1 MALDKFELNIIICKW
16 VEKNFGM
23 SEVENPSW
31 DIDKLANYIA
41 EQYGGPLE
49 EEEAEMQFCMQEAIE
64 YLAPCHVERDED
76 GSYDWYWS
84 PEEGRK

>member
-1 MALDKFELNIIICKW
+1 MKRHEDNFIITILLLLLTVLMGECLLKLVDIKNIL
-16 VEKNFGM
+16 
-23 SEVENPSW
+23 
-31 DIDKLANYIA
+31 LAQFDY
-41 EQYGGPLE
+41 Q
-49 EEEAEMQFCMQEAIE
+49 AEMQFCMQEAIE